1 MRFLLIILSKNPVF
15 YWNLSGNLQENKDF
29 HKKTLKNFAVLKN
42 RCNFASAIG
51 RLAQLVQ
58 SIWFTPRGSGVRIPQ
73 DPQRE
78 GSVLKKDTIFFV
90 SLECEWPDFQDLRGI
105 NEK

>member
-15 YWNLSGNLQENKDF
+15 YWNQSGNLQENKDF

-58 SIWFTPRGSGVRIPQ
+58 SIWFTPRGSGVRIPHR
-73 DPQRE
+73 PQRE
-78 GSVLKKDTIFFV
+78 NGQRKLTVFVLGEFV
-90 SLECEWPDFQDLRGI
+90 QTCL
-105 NEK
+105 